1 MEPDATSTD
10 TLREKLLDAALAHVP
25 FDGWSRSAFRAA
37 ALESGIGTEEAWRVC
52 TRGPLDLAVAH
63 HRRGDGIM
71 RDAIAAEDLSGMRIR
86 DRVTHAVRT
95 RIETDS
101 DREIVRRSSALFAL
115 PSNSAVG
122 ARLIWDTSDAIWI
135 ALGDSSDDVNW
146 YTKRMILSG
155 VHSATVLYWLGDGS
169 AGSQDTWA
177 FLDRR
182 VAEVME
188 FERFKGRLRENP
200 MTKGAVAAAE
210 AMFSKV
216 RAPSRT
222 KRRDLPGR

>member
-1 MEPDATSTD
+1 
-10 TLREKLLDAALAHVP
+10 
-25 FDGWSRSAFRAA
+25 
-37 ALESGIGTEEAWRVC
+37 
-52 TRGPLDLAVAH
+52 
-63 HRRGDGIM
+63 M

-135 ALGDSSDDVNW
+135 ALGDTSDDINW

-155 VHSATVLYWLGDGS
+155 VHSATVLFWLGDGS

-200 MTKGAVAAAE
+200 MTKGLVAAAE

>member
-1 MEPDATSTD
+1 
-10 TLREKLLDAALAHVP
+10 
-25 FDGWSRSAFRAA
+25 
-37 ALESGIGTEEAWRVC
+37 
-52 TRGPLDLAVAH
+52 
-63 HRRGDGIM
+63 M

-86 DRVTHAVRT
+86 DRVAHAVRT
-95 RIETDS
+95 RIQTDS

-115 PSNSAVG
+115 LPNSAVG
-122 ARLIWDTSDAIWI
+122 ARLIWDTADAIWI
-135 ALGDSSDDVNW
+135 ALGDTSDDINW

-155 VHSATVLYWLGDGS
+155 VHSATVLYWLGDES
-169 AGSQDTWA
+169 ARSQDTWA

-200 MTKGAVAAAE
+200 MTKGLVAATE

-216 RAPSRT
+216 KAPSRT
-222 KRRDLPGR
+222 RRRDLPGR